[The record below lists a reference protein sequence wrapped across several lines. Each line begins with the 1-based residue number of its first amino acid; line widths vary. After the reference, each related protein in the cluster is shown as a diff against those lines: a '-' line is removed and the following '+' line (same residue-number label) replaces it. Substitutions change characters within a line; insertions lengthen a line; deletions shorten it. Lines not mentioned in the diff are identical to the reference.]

1 MIGSSF
7 IFSAY
12 AGDDPGAFPGG
23 TTSGAASPAIN
34 NQSGVS
40 DSSAAPHDSASAS
53 APASSEKS
61 PLKAVARDPVPIIQ
75 ASPVSA
81 KQTGDSLGGDLPRVI
96 EARARPY
103 RVTSDIYVP
112 SGKTVIIKP
121 GVVVLFKNFTELH
134 IEGCLI
140 AEGTIDNPIVFT
152 SEFDT
157 VFNRETTLLANPYD
171 WNGIFIHENGLGS
184 RFSHCTIQYTV
195 YGINSLTKYIKID
208 QVTFRGNG
216 RADLTIQGTKEPVVD
231 KPYSYSLTLAD
242 AKKDGVPVTILMD
255 PLSRKRNEVRY
266 GGSCLLAGGLT
277 LGIWSVTHLHND
289 QQKLDQLNDKTVID
303 ENSPL
308 VSKSKN
314 DRAVAEV
321 NRDRDRWLTAAG
333 CALAVIGAAG
343 FTLSFRF

>member
-1 MIGSSF
+1 MIWSGF
-7 IFSAY
+7 LFSAY
-12 AGDDPGAFPGG
+12 AGDDRGAFPGG
-23 TTSGAASPAIN
+23 TTSGAA
-34 NQSGVS
+34 Q
-40 DSSAAPHDSASAS
+40 
-53 APASSEKS
+53 
-61 PLKAVARDPVPIIQ
+61 DPVPIIQ
-75 ASPVSA
+75 ASPA
-81 KQTGDSLGGDLPRVI
+81 LTKQTGDSLGGNLPRVI

-112 SGKTVIIKP
+112 SGKTVTIKP

-134 IEGCLI
+134 VEGCLI
-140 AEGTIDNPIVFT
+140 AEGTIDRPIVFT

-157 VFNRETTLLANPYD
+157 AFNHATTLLANPYD

-184 RFSHCTIQYTV
+184 RFSHCKIQYTV

-208 QVTFRGNG
+208 QVIFRSNG
-216 RADLTIQGTKEPVVD
+216 RADLSIQGKKEPVID

-255 PLSRKRNEVRY
+255 PMARKRNEARY
-266 GGSCLLAGGLT
+266 GGFGLLAAGLT
-277 LGIWSVTHLHND
+277 MGIWSSALLNTD
-289 QQKLDQLNDKTVID
+289 QQKLDQLSTKTVID

-308 VSKSKN
+308 VSNSKN
-314 DRAVAEV
+314 DRTKAED